1 MLCFSLGVGTLA
13 AEAQKKEF
21 KEVIKKEIM
30 LQNNMNNLV
39 VVKNVFGS
47 ITVEGYQGEKVLL
60 EVERTISAKNT
71 EDLELGK
78 KELQLKVVEEE
89 KRVILYPDAPYIEFD
104 KEKLRYNWCNN
115 NDDISYDHKLNFK
128 LKVPNSVKINTSTI
142 NDGEISIKNTKG
154 NYLEV
159 SNING
164 GISLHNIT
172 GTTKLSCING
182 EVDISYAKNPTSDSE
197 YHSLNGDIN
206 ISYQKSLSANI
217 SFKSMNGELYTDFDI
232 NKQYSSTKKDTGN
245 KKMGKYKY
253 EAKPVVQIGNGGVE
267 FNFETLNGDVII
279 KKI

>member
-1 MLCFSLGVGTLA
+1 MCVFLGVGTLA
-13 AEAQKKEF
+13 IKAQKKEF
-21 KEVIKKEIM
+21 KEVISKEIA
-30 LQNNMNNLV
+30 LRNDASHTL

-47 ITVEGYQGEKVLL
+47 IAIEGYQGDKVLL
-60 EVERTISAKNT
+60 EVERTISAKNS

-89 KRVILYPDAPYIEFD
+89 KRIILHPDAPYIEFD
-104 KEKLRYNWCNN
+104 KDNLRYNWCNN
-115 NDDISYDHKLNFK
+115 NDDIPYDHKLSFK
-128 LKVPNSVKINTSTI
+128 LKVPNSVKINVSTI
-142 NDGEISIKNTKG
+142 NDGEVSVKNTKG
-154 NYLEV
+154 NYLQV

-232 NKQYSSTKKDTGN
+232 NKQYNKAKRNTGD
-245 KKMGKYKY
+245 KRMGKYKY
-253 EAKPVVQIGNGGVE
+253 ESKPIVQIGNGGVE